1 MVKSACARRPFTRL
15 DDLLTVYLA
24 GEASAD
30 TKALVESH
38 ARQHP
43 AYAARL
49 EAAGDFALP
58 DVALRPAHRDAELCA
73 LADTRR
79 FILFRTIFVAAA
91 VLFTLLPLVFTIG
104 DEGPEL
110 LILGRHAGLVWAFW
124 SLAAASWSAWYV
136 FGRSLRRAG
145 L

>member
-1 MVKSACARRPFTRL
+1 MKLTDDVMN
-15 DDLLTVYLA
+15 DLLTVYLA

-43 AYAARL
+43 AFAARL
-49 EAAGDFALP
+49 QAAGDFALP
-58 DVALRPAHRDAELCA
+58 DVPPAHRDAELGA

-79 FILFRTIFVAAA
+79 FILFRTIFLAAA

>member
-1 MVKSACARRPFTRL
+1 MKLTDDVMN
-15 DDLLTVYLA
+15 DLLTVYLA

-43 AYAARL
+43 AFTARL
-49 EAAGDFALP
+49 QAAGDFALP
-58 DVALRPAHRDAELCA
+58 DVAPPARRDAELCA

-79 FILFRTIFVAAA
+79 FILFRTIFLAAA
-91 VLFTLLPLVFTIG
+91 VLFTLLPLVFAIG
-104 DEGPEL
+104 DEGPEF

-124 SLAAASWSAWYV
+124 SLAVASWSAWYV

-145 L
+145 W